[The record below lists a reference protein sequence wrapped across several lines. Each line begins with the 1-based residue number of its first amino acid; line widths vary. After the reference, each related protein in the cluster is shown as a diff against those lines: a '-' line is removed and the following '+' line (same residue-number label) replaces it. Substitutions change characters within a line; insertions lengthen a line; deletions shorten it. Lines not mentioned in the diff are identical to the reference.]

1 MEWITLII
9 VTCLTLLL
17 ISNKRYR
24 WIYIVCK
31 TIPRDLR
38 ALTRF
43 AQLNILL
50 WYWEAKKISVPVI
63 FSKIVKKYPQKT
75 ALYFE
80 EEKWSFQQ
88 LDDYA
93 NRVANY
99 FRGQGYKKGDTIALI
114 LENRPE
120 YVGIWMGL
128 GKMGIVT
135 ALINTNL
142 TNDPMVHSLN
152 AAKVKGIIYG
162 SDYAKAVNDI
172 TGKLSPTISL
182 YELNFGAGGDNPGG
196 TRAVPLRRSLDE
208 ASDAPPPA
216 PAVPIHNRDPLL
228 YIYTSGTTG
237 LPKAAVI
244 SNQRYYFMVA
254 SLYFMTALKIDDI
267 VYNALP
273 LYHSAGGVVGVGQAV
288 LRGVSVVLRKKFS
301 ASNFWKDCATYN
313 CTAAQ
318 YIGEICRYL
327 LAVPESQMVKHN
339 VQKMLGNGLKPQIW
353 QKFCNRFNIK
363 EIYEFYGATEGN
375 SNLINL
381 DNTSG
386 AVGFVPRYASFLIPV
401 QLIKCDEITGE
412 PIKDN
417 QGFCIPCKIEEPG
430 ILIGKINPKKLLNQ
444 FTGYAD
450 KEESAKKVM
459 HNVFKQGDIYFNSG
473 DILVQD
479 ELGYFYFKDRTGDT
493 FRWKGENVATSE
505 VEAVISNV
513 LQLAD
518 AVVYG
523 VQIPGTDGRAG
534 MAAIVDPNKNLDL
547 SALAAGVRT
556 NLPSYAQPL
565 FLRVLNEVS
574 MTGTFKLKKR
584 HLQEDGFDIH
594 RIKDDLYFYD
604 AKLRAYIKMTE
615 QIWND
620 IMSGQIR
627 L

>member
-1 MEWITLII
+1 MEWITLIVI
-9 VTCLTLLL
+9 TCLTLLL

-24 WIYIVCK
+24 WIYILYK
-31 TIPRDLR
+31 TLPRDVR
-38 ALTRF
+38 AFSRF
-43 AQLNILL
+43 IRLNILL
-50 WYWEAKKISVPVI
+50 WFWQKNQITVPAV
-63 FSKIVKKYPQKT
+63 FAKIVRQYSQKT
-75 ALYFE
+75 AFHFE
-80 EEKWSFQQ
+80 EEKWTYQQ
-88 LDDYA
+88 VDNYT

-99 FRGQGYKKGDTIALI
+99 FHKQGYKKGDTIALI
-114 LENRPE
+114 LESRPE
-120 YVGIWMGL
+120 YVGIWLGL
-128 GKMGIVT
+128 GKIGIVT

-142 TNDPMVHSLN
+142 TNDPLVHSLN

-162 SDYAKAVNDI
+162 SDYSKAVSDI

-182 YELNFGAGGDNPGG
+182 YELNCSGDIDNPEG
-196 TRAVPLRRSLDE
+196 TRVAPLRRCLDE

-216 PAVPIHNRDPLL
+216 PVVPINNRDPLL

-244 SNQRYYFMVA
+244 TNQRFYFMA
-254 SLYFMTALKIDDI
+254 MSLYIMVDLKTDDI
-267 VYNALP
+267 LYDSLP
-273 LYHSAGGVVGVGQAV
+273 LYHSAGGVVGVGQSV
-288 LRGVSVVLRKKFS
+288 LRGVTVVLRKKFS
-301 ASNFWKDCATYN
+301 ASNFWKDCAKYN

-327 LAVPESQMVKHN
+327 LAVPESQTVKHQ
-339 VQKMLGNGLKPQIW
+339 VVKMMGNGLKPQIW
-353 QKFCNRFNIK
+353 QKFCDRFHIK
-363 EIYEFYGATEGN
+363 QIYEFYGATEGN

-381 DNTSG
+381 DNKSG
-386 AVGFVPRYASFLIPV
+386 AVGFVPRYGGFLIPV

-412 PIKDN
+412 PIKDER
-417 QGFCIPCKIEEPG
+417 GFCIKCKIEEAG
-430 ILIGKINPKKLLNQ
+430 ILIGKIDHKKLFNQ

-450 KEESAKKVM
+450 KKETDKKILQ
-459 HNVFKQGDIYFNSG
+459 NVFKEGDIYFNSG

-505 VEAVISNV
+505 VEAVISNI

-547 SALAAGVRT
+547 TVLAAGVRS
-556 NLPSYAQPL
+556 NLPAYAQPL
-565 FLRVLNEVS
+565 FLRVLREVPL
-574 MTGTFKLKKR
+574 TGTFKLKKR
-584 HLQEDGFDIH
+584 PLQEDGFDIH
-594 RIKDDLYFYD
+594 RVTDTMYFYD
-604 AKLRAYIKMTE
+604 AKLKEYIEMTE
-615 QIWND
+615 KIWSD